1 VHVPLVD
8 LSAPS
13 AVEDV
18 GRACEEIGFLTLV
31 GHDVP
36 VSVVDE
42 VRSLGRVFF
51 DLDDA
56 EKRRLETR
64 DPLVPGLP
72 VYRPLASESL
82 AAARERDAPRD
93 LKESLDWGPAVP
105 GVAWPERPA
114 GLRAAVETLHVE
126 LSQLAGRLRRLLA
139 LALGLEEEWFEPF
152 FERHASSM
160 RLINYPQQQ
169 SSVAPGQLRAGAH
182 TDYGFLTFLRT
193 EPAAGGLEVQTREG
207 TWVGVPWVADSIVVN
222 LGDMAARWTND
233 RWPATLHRV
242 ANPPPGVP
250 QTRRQTIV
258 FFHDPDP
265 QAVIQP
271 LAASGQPARYEPI
284 TALDHIRARAERAL
298 AGSKSRA

>member
-1 VHVPLVD
+1 VRVPLVD

-13 AVEDV
+13 AVEEV

-36 VSVVDE
+36 VAVVDE

-51 DLDDA
+51 DLEDA

-64 DPLVPGLP
+64 DPLVAGLP

-82 AAARERDAPRD
+82 AAASERDAPRD

-114 GLRAAVETLHVE
+114 GLRAAVEALHVE

-169 SSVAPGQLRAGAH
+169 SSAAPGQLRAGAH

-193 EPAAGGLEVQTREG
+193 EPAAGGLEVQAREG
-207 TWVGVPWVADSIVVN
+207 TWVGVPWVADSFVVN

-242 ANPPPGVP
+242 ANPPQGVP
-250 QTRRQTIV
+250 QTPRQTIV

-298 AGSKSRA
+298 AGSKSKP